1 MGQDRAHQPL
11 QGALGAAPAAPSEDG
26 QPESGWFVSP
36 EGPPVLGTALS
47 LSPAKGAVPGSVPVA
62 GGLWGAQ

>member
-11 QGALGAAPAAPSEDG
+11 QGALRVPPATPSEDR
-26 QPESGWFVSP
+26 QPEGGWFVSL

-47 LSPAKGAVPGSVPVA
+47 LSPAKGAVPGSVPMA